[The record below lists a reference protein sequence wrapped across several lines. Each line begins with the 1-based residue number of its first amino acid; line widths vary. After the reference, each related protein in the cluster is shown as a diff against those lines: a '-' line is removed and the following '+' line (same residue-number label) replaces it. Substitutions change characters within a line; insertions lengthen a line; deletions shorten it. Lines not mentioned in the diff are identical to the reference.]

1 MGRARGWWLIAH
13 RGASAVA
20 PENTGAAV
28 RAAIA
33 AGADMVELDIQLTAD
48 GRLVVVHYDELR
60 RITGVRGRLAARSYA
75 QVARF
80 DAGRWFDGR
89 FAGERIPL
97 VSQVLRMTPLRVRLN
112 LELKRTRRRKHLIAA
127 VQRLL
132 QRPGVRGRLLLSSFD
147 PALMARLGRSRVPRA
162 LISRRAG
169 DTALRQA
176 VQLGCAAWHPHV
188 RLVTRRRVA
197 SAHAAGLRVHA
208 WTVDDPTVARRLL
221 GWGVDG
227 LFTNDPARLKGLR

>member
-1 MGRARGWWLIAH
+1 
-13 RGASAVA
+13 
-20 PENTGAAV
+20 
-28 RAAIA
+28 
-33 AGADMVELDIQLTAD
+33 
-48 GRLVVVHYDELR
+48 
-60 RITGVRGRLAARSYA
+60 
-75 QVARF
+75 
-80 DAGRWFDGR
+80 
-89 FAGERIPL
+89 
-97 VSQVLRMTPLRVRLN
+97 
-112 LELKRTRRRKHLIAA
+112 
-127 VQRLL
+127 L

-147 PALMARLGRSRVPRA
+147 PALVARLDRSHVLRA

-169 DTALRQA
+169 DAALRQA
-176 VQLGCAAWHPHV
+176 VRLGCAAWHPHV